1 MSKYTLSESF
11 TATEKAPILRL
22 GDGVTR
28 FRIIAEDFLQCLS
41 QFVTA
46 DDGKGYSKL
55 WEHDEQRPELEA
67 GHSYEGRK
75 PKRVVLFKTVQ
86 EGAEGK
92 ALALIAPIT
101 VAEQILEEA
110 NHRDGLTVSWMECKR
125 TGKGMNTSY
134 RIRTDEPTAY
144 SPLWKDLA
152 DDLDYSEVLS

>member
-28 FRIIAEDFLQCLS
+28 FRIISEDFMQCLS

-46 DDGKGYSKL
+46 DDGKGYSKI
-55 WEHDEQRPELEA
+55 WEHDAQRPDLDL

-75 PKRVVLFKTVQ
+75 PKRVVLFKVVT
-86 EGAEGK
+86 EAEQSTP
-92 ALALIAPIT
+92 LALIAPIT
-101 VAEQILEEA
+101 VAQDILEEA
-110 NHRDGLTVSWMECKR
+110 NHREGLTVSWVECKR

-144 SPLWKDLA
+144 SPEWSDKA
-152 DDLDYSEVLS
+152 DSLDFSEVTA